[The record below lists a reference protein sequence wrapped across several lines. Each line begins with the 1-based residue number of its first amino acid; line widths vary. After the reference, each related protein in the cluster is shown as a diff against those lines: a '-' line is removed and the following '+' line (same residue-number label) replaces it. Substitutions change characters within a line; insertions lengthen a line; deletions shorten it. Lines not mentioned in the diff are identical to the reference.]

1 MKRIYILI
9 LLAIISFKSNISYC
23 QSDFERSLNK
33 MYDRIIIASDN
44 DKPII
49 NDSIRNL
56 VEGYINSDT
65 IFKNQLS
72 GVRFLG
78 ELQSNDK
85 NLKIVNWNVMDS
97 GGDNSYYCY
106 FIKKNRK
113 ENSVFKLEGRYSV
126 AGIDSSKVFGADD
139 WYGALYYDVRHF
151 RSNRRDLYM
160 VLGYDYTALGESRKI
175 IDIVGFND
183 NGIYFGDGVLD
194 MDGATLKRHILKY
207 SSDGVVSLRFHSNK
221 SVVFDHLTAFSNEES
236 SGPSYGS
243 ALSFDAFIL
252 EKGIWKFYSNVDIR
266 NQK

>member
-1 MKRIYILI
+1 
-9 LLAIISFKSNISYC
+9 
-23 QSDFERSLNK
+23 
-33 MYDRIIIASDN
+33 
-44 DKPII
+44 
-49 NDSIRNL
+49 
-56 VEGYINSDT
+56 
-65 IFKNQLS
+65 
-72 GVRFLG
+72 
-78 ELQSNDK
+78 
-85 NLKIVNWNVMDS
+85 
-97 GGDNSYYCY
+97 
-106 FIKKNRK
+106 
-113 ENSVFKLEGRYSV
+113 
-126 AGIDSSKVFGADD
+126 
-139 WYGALYYDVRHF
+139 
-151 RSNRRDLYM
+151 M

-194 MDGATLKRHILKY
+194 MNGAILKRHILKY